1 MKFELRRVRFLPKEL
16 KPGVLY
22 VSEEF
27 EIAAHLCACGCGTKI
42 RTPLG
47 ATEWSVE
54 ETASGPS
61 LSPSIGNWQEACQSH
76 YWIEGG
82 KVRWAPKWHEEQIA
96 DGRREEQERRRV
108 YYEDLY
114 RKKDWS
120 VERFARWLKRLWN
133 RMGSP

>member
-1 MKFELRRVRFLPKEL
+1 VKFELRRVRFLPKEL

-54 ETASGPS
+54 ETESGPS
-61 LSPSIGNWQEACQSH
+61 LSPSVGNWQEACQSH
-76 YWIEGG
+76 YWIERGQ
-82 KVRWAPKWHEEQIA
+82 VRWAPKWNEEQIA
-96 DGRREEQERRRV
+96 EGRREEQERRRV
-108 YYEDLY
+108 HYEGLY
-114 RKKDWS
+114 CKKGWS
-120 VERFARWLKRLWN
+120 MERFFRWLKRLWN